1 MPGPTINGKPLTPF
15 VPVPDPT
22 LLTTEQLIR
31 AIGALRE
38 VIETRLD
45 GMDKGI
51 VLLQTT
57 NDKFPAFVAHEI
69 KQLEALHDERFKS
82 VQVQFRG
89 IETQF
94 VERDTR
100 TEQNSQA
107 STTAINAALQAAK
120 EAVGQ
125 QNVSFALATSKS
137 EAATTKQM
145 DGLQILIQTGTKA
158 TDEKIDDI
166 KSRLMRIEGMG
177 VGQISAKQTA
187 DVAATQQTSS
197 NALIVAIV
205 VGSVG
210 GLLGIAG
217 LIVGLIKIF

>member
-1 MPGPTINGKPLTPF
+1 LN
-15 VPVPDPT
+15 
-22 LLTTEQLIR
+22 
-31 AIGALRE
+31 
-38 VIETRLD
+38 
-45 GMDKGI
+45 
-51 VLLQTT
+51 
-57 NDKFPAFVAHEI
+57 
-69 KQLEALHDERFKS
+69 S

-94 VERDTR
+94 QERDTR

-145 DGLQILIQTGTKA
+145 DGLQVLIQTGTKA